1 MNLHP
6 QLQADC
12 HHLGQYE
19 ICTVLLHKNKSVPW
33 FLLVPE
39 TECIDLLDIQEQIRT
54 VVLRECELISN
65 YLKQVQK
72 TPKVNFASLGNVV
85 PQLHIHVIG
94 RHVKDACWP
103 APVWGN
109 LREVLEYEPEEVESI
124 QQKLI
129 QDYDLRPLKP

>member
-54 VVLRECELISN
+54 VVLRECGIDFQLSEAGTEN
-65 YLKQVQK
+65 
-72 TPKVNFASLGNVV
+72 
-85 PQLHIHVIG
+85 PQ
-94 RHVKDACWP
+94 
-103 APVWGN
+103 
-109 LREVLEYEPEEVESI
+109 S
-124 QQKLI
+124 
-129 QDYDLRPLKP
+129 